1 MIRRWLRWLASG
13 LLSAA
18 TPLPWLVDVTSA
30 RFDDLEHRVAR
41 LEEWHR
47 TVGYTVT
54 LTRDV
59 ATWLTPRVETS

>member
-41 LEEWHR
+41 LEERPCMITITRSVVSW
-47 TVGYTVT
+47 TT
-54 LTRDV
+54 LRSG
-59 ATWLTPRVETS
+59 AT